1 MRSVVFFQILLVV
14 ILSSAAWGQVTP
26 EIPTLSASQ
35 VELLNAG
42 EILVDSIEGEIPTG
56 TAIGVIDALPAEV
69 SALISDFNR
78 HSEYFEDIT
87 LSELESTDGDYG
99 IGRGITDTPWP
110 MEDREWVLRM
120 RTIETEVDGVPA
132 YVSTWEYV
140 PGSGNLV
147 DTQGYY
153 LCIPWGPEGAQTLMR
168 YYITADLG
176 TWLPDFVL
184 EWSMENML
192 PGRIEGLRNHI

>member
-1 MRSVVFFQILLVV
+1 MRSVVFLQTLVV
-14 ILSSAAWGQVTP
+14 VLLSGTAWGQVTP
-26 EIPTLSASQ
+26 TIPTLSASQ
-35 VELLNAG
+35 VEQLNAG
-42 EILVDSIEGEIPTG
+42 EILVDGVEGEIPTG
-56 TAIGVIDALPAEV
+56 NAIGVIDAPPAEV

-87 LSELESTDGDYG
+87 LSELEGTEGDYG
-99 IGRGITDTPWP
+99 LGRGITDTPWP
-110 MEDREWVLRM
+110 MDDREWLLRM

-153 LCIPWGPEGAQTLMR
+153 LCIDWGTDGTQTLLR
-168 YYITADLG
+168 YFISVDLG
-176 TWLPDFVL
+176 TWLPGFLL

-192 PGRIEGLRNHI
+192 PGRIEGLRAQI